1 MEAEPEG
8 GCRSDRRERRTSE
21 LRGKE
26 EKKAI
31 LSHHG
36 TGSMRKVEL
45 CASRTLTIK
54 NSTHTNWERARSQ
67 SFHDVFTVQDGGI
80 G

>member
-1 MEAEPEG
+1 MGTEPEG

-31 LSHHG
+31 LS
-36 TGSMRKVEL
+36 
-45 CASRTLTIK
+45 
-54 NSTHTNWERARSQ
+54 
-67 SFHDVFTVQDGGI
+67 QDNTPGYL
-80 G
+80 